1 MDPSAGGPESGRPF
15 KDWEALTDHEKQYR
29 EALHVWMDLMM
40 REALTAQLHGGW
52 GQNTQFGGMHPQI
65 IQVLGEPS
73 KALGSSKANE
83 CKAQDFTAEFPKYTK
98 AMTDKED
105 KPGRTKLAER
115 VLSVWQDSYQG
126 PLEEHPYP
134 KEAFAW
140 RSWLHYMY
148 CSDTIEGW
156 TLREASRCVCLCWA
170 CTSAAYPRG
179 GVQPVAGIQVLHQE
193 LFISLAYY

>member
-1 MDPSAGGPESGRPF
+1 MRPF

-29 EALHVWMDLMM
+29 EALHLWMDLMM

-83 CKAQDFTAEFPKYTK
+83 CKAQDFTSEFPKYTK

-115 VLSVWQDSYQG
+115 VLSVWQDSHQG
-126 PLEEHPYP
+126 PI
-134 KEAFAW
+134 A
-140 RSWLHYMY
+140 
-148 CSDTIEGW
+148 
-156 TLREASRCVCLCWA
+156 
-170 CTSAAYPRG
+170 
-179 GVQPVAGIQVLHQE
+179 
-193 LFISLAYY
+193 

>member
-1 MDPSAGGPESGRPF
+1 MRPF
-15 KDWEALTDHEKQYR
+15 KDWEALTDDEKQYR

-52 GQNTQFGGMHPQI
+52 GQNAQFGGMHPQI
-65 IQVLGEPS
+65 IEVLGEPS
-73 KALGSSKANE
+73 KALGCSKALP
-83 CKAQDFTAEFPKYTK
+83 KQDFSYTK
-98 AMTDKED
+98 AMQDKED

-115 VLSVWQDSYQG
+115 VLSVWQDSHQG

-156 TLREASRCVCLCWA
+156 TLREASRCVCLC
-170 CTSAAYPRG
+170 
-179 GVQPVAGIQVLHQE
+179 
-193 LFISLAYY
+193 